1 MNYQDIVNQLQGLG
15 IAGEGTAFSS
25 LGNITPEQIVQG
37 LASTYNVAGLE
48 AGMFPTMSPQLLRGT
63 KASTYSP
70 FIQSQSQDL
79 LSNLALSL
87 GGQKAKQAAG
97 GFAGSGGAQSY
108 AAGVKDVYGKGMSDV
123 LSNIGQQRST
133 AFGELQN
140 MINQYKKTAQEFA

>member
-1 MNYQDIVNQLQGLG
+1 MSYQDIVNQLQGLG

-25 LGNITPEQIVQG
+25 IGGITPQQIVQG
-37 LASTYNVAGLE
+37 LSSTYNVAGLE
-48 AGMFPTMSPQLLRGT
+48 EGMFPGLSQQLIKGT

-70 FIQSQSQDL
+70 FVQSQSQNL
-79 LSNLALSL
+79 LSDLSMSL

-97 GFAGSGGAQSY
+97 GFAGGSGMQSY
-108 AAGVKDVYGKGMSDV
+108 MRGAKDVYGKGMSDV
-123 LSNIGQQRST
+123 LSNVGQQRSS